1 MCPTNV
7 TSTYLQNVPWHCSID
22 SMISILYLLLVW
34 TNNKSYCWQ
43 NINWLFFGL
52 SFPPMFCN
60 CITGRWWA
68 VTDHRVWR
76 LIIIYR
82 AYEYVELSNEYWS
95 TLCILTP
102 GREESSGE
110 YNMHAAGKAQVAL
123 LGKWVFECQ
132 AESGDM
138 ETCIQYKYFF
148 WTYTEHIYFFI
159 LQILY
164 NSCIVNMLILNEYLK
179 CQILDIKGEES
190 PQFFPLKTHLMWH
203 NDDTWST
210 FLCSFQYL

>member
-1 MCPTNV
+1 MYHGIAQLILWYLFFTFYLFGPTI
-7 TSTYLQNVPWHCSID
+7 SPIADRILID
-22 SMISILYLLLVW
+22 Y
-34 TNNKSYCWQ
+34 
-43 NINWLFFGL
+43 FFGL

-82 AYEYVELSNEYWS
+82 AFEYVGLSNEYWS

-138 ETCIQYKYFF
+138 ETCIQYKYF
-148 WTYTEHIYFFI
+148 WTYTEHIYFF
-159 LQILY
+159 Y
-164 NSCIVNMLILNEYLK
+164 FTNSL
-179 CQILDIKGEES
+179 
-190 PQFFPLKTHLMWH
+190 
-203 NDDTWST
+203 
-210 FLCSFQYL
+210 

>member
-1 MCPTNV
+1 MHIMKVFMTIYKWCVHCPTNV
-7 TSTYLQNVPWHCSID
+7 TSTYLQNVPCTILHWHCSID

-34 TNNKSYCWQ
+34 TSPTADRILIDYFC
-43 NINWLFFGL
+43 GL

-123 LGKWVFECQ
+123 LGKWVFQVSGGERGH
-132 AESGDM
+132 GDM
-138 ETCIQYKYFF
+138 YTIQIF
-148 WTYTEHIYFFI
+148 
-159 LQILY
+159 L
-164 NSCIVNMLILNEYLK
+164 LNLHR
-179 CQILDIKGEES
+179 
-190 PQFFPLKTHLMWH
+190 THLFFYFT
-203 NDDTWST
+203 NS
-210 FLCSFQYL
+210 L